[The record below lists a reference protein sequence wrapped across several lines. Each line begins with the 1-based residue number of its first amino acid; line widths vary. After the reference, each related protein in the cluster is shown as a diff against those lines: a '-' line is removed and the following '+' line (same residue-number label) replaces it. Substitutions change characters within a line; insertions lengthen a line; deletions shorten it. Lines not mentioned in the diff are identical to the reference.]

1 MGRWSQYDTDEERLP
16 EGMVRIGYDADDQTY
31 TFRDTSDGSIW
42 ESAPGSQYG
51 RLTRISG
58 PSSSSSPSTS
68 RPNESY
74 SDGDAP
80 PPPYAYDEH
89 AEPDDSWSGNQK
101 VSWRADM
108 MPLLNFFTIIG
119 LFLLGVFCVKQGDT
133 CWAIANRRAL
143 EVDDILRE
151 NKDLD
156 CDNLEIGDLIYQLS
170 TQGIT
175 PSDNQTAYRD
185 LICVGASCDGNGG
198 RGGEST
204 LDNCVKFGVHALPA
218 PGRNVNYCKAAP
230 FED

>member
-1 MGRWSQYDTDEERLP
+1 MGRWSQYETDEERLP

-31 TFRDTSDGSIW
+31 TFKDTSDGSIW

-58 PSSSSSPSTS
+58 PSSSASPPTS

-101 VSWRADM
+101 ISWRADM

-119 LFLLGVFCVKQGDT
+119 LFLLGVFWFLHKTVGSGSGNEGACAPGARTYSVKQGDT
-133 CWAIANRRAL
+133 CWDIANRKAL

-151 NKDLD
+151 NKGLD
-156 CDNLEIGDLIYQLS
+156 CDNLEIGDLI
-170 TQGIT
+170 
-175 PSDNQTAYRD
+175 
-185 LICVGASCDGNGG
+185 CVPTTS
-198 RGGEST
+198 
-204 LDNCVKFGVHALPA
+204 
-218 PGRNVNYCKAAP
+218 
-230 FED
+230 

>member
-31 TFRDTSDGSIW
+31 TFKDTNDGSIW

-58 PSSSSSPSTS
+58 PSSSAPSTS

-80 PPPYAYDEH
+80 PPPYDEH
-89 AEPDDSWSGNQK
+89 AEPADSWSGNQK

-119 LFLLGVFCVKQGDT
+119 LFLLGVFWFLHKTVGSGSGDEGAGNGGAAPVVPKCAAGARTYSIKQGDT
-133 CWAIANRRAL
+133 CWDIANRRAL

-151 NKDLD
+151 NKGLD
-156 CDNLEIGDLIYQLS
+156 CDNLEIGDLI
-170 TQGIT
+170 
-175 PSDNQTAYRD
+175 
-185 LICVGASCDGNGG
+185 CVPTS
-198 RGGEST
+198 SS
-204 LDNCVKFGVHALPA
+204 
-218 PGRNVNYCKAAP
+218 
-230 FED
+230 